1 LTRVSA
7 GVKNLKGVK
16 IYTKGGDTGE
26 TGLIDGSR
34 VPKDDGRVAAY
45 GDVDEL
51 SAAIG
56 LARAHAGDDA
66 VRSLLHQ
73 IQKDLFALG
82 AQLADP
88 QALIGSRK
96 SKAAVAAS
104 HVEALERAIDVRQAA
119 LPPLQAFILPG
130 GAADAAFLH
139 LARTVCRR
147 GERAVVSLA
156 RREKVDPL
164 VVAYLNRLSD
174 LLFVLAREAN
184 HRAGE
189 AEERW

>member
-1 LTRVSA
+1 M
-7 GVKNLKGVK
+7 K
-16 IYTKGGDTGE
+16 IYTKGGDAGE

-34 VPKDDGRVAAY
+34 VFKDDGRVTAY
-45 GDVDEL
+45 GEVDEL
-51 SAAIG
+51 NAVLG
-56 LARAHAGDDA
+56 LARAHSADAA
-66 VRSLLHQ
+66 VRTLLHD

-88 QALIGSRK
+88 QDPDRFPQAQGGRDDRADRGPGARDRRARRRPCRRCRPSSCPAESRPRP
-96 SKAAVAAS
+96 SS
-104 HVEALERAIDVRQAA
+104 IS
-119 LPPLQAFILPG
+119 
-130 GAADAAFLH
+130 
-139 LARTVCRR
+139 ARTVCRR
-147 GERAVVSLA
+147 AERATVSLA

-184 HRAGE
+184 LRAGE

>member
-1 LTRVSA
+1 
-7 GVKNLKGVK
+7 VKESPGVK

-34 VPKDDGRVAAY
+34 VPKDDPRVAAY
-45 GDVDEL
+45 GEVDEL
-51 SAAIG
+51 SAVLG
-56 LARAHAGDDA
+56 LARAHGADPA
-66 VRSLLHQ
+66 VRALLHDV
-73 IQKDLFALG
+73 QKDLFALG

-88 QALIGSRK
+88 EARIGSRK
-96 SKAAVAAS
+96 QKAAVTPA
-104 HVEALERAIDVRQAA
+104 HIEVLERAIDERQAA
-119 LPPLQAFILPG
+119 MPPLQAFLLPG
-130 GAADAAFLH
+130 GVPVAAFLH
-139 LARTVCRR
+139 LGRTVCRR
-147 GERAVVSLA
+147 AERATVSLA

-184 HRAGE
+184 LHAGE

>member
-1 LTRVSA
+1 M
-7 GVKNLKGVK
+7 K
-16 IYTKGGDTGE
+16 IYTKGGDAGE

-51 SAAIG
+51 SATIG
-56 LARAHAGDDA
+56 LARAHSGDEPL
-66 VRSLLHQ
+66 RLLLHG

-88 QALIGSRK
+88 QALVGSRK
-96 SKAAVAAS
+96 AKAAVTAAQIE
-104 HVEALERAIDVRQAA
+104 VLERAIDQRQAA
-119 LPPLQAFILPG
+119 LPPLQAFVLPG
-130 GAADAAFLH
+130 GAQDAAFLH

-147 GERAVVSLA
+147 AERAVVKLA
-156 RREKVDPL
+156 RREKVDAL
-164 VVAYLNRLSD
+164 VIAYLNRLSD
-174 LLFVLAREAN
+174 LLFVLSREAN
-184 HRAGE
+184 HRAGQ

>member
-1 LTRVSA
+1 M
-7 GVKNLKGVK
+7 K

-51 SAAIG
+51 SATIG
-56 LARAHAGDDA
+56 LARAHSDDEP
-66 VRSLLHQ
+66 VRDLLHL

-88 QALIGSRK
+88 QALVGTRK
-96 SKAAVAAS
+96 AKAAVTAEQ
-104 HVEALERAIDVRQAA
+104 VEALERAIDVRQAA

-130 GAADAAFLH
+130 GARDAAFLH

-147 GERAVVSLA
+147 AERAVVTLA

-164 VVAYLNRLSD
+164 VIAYLNRLSD
-174 LLFVLAREAN
+174 LLFVLSREAN
-184 HRAGE
+184 RRAGE

>member
-1 LTRVSA
+1 
-7 GVKNLKGVK
+7 VK
-16 IYTKGGDTGE
+16 IYTRGGDTGE

-51 SAAIG
+51 SATIG
-56 LARAHAGDDA
+56 LARAHSGDEP
-66 VRSLLHQ
+66 VRLLLHQ
-73 IQKDLFALG
+73 VQKDLFALG

-88 QALIGSRK
+88 QALVGTRQA
-96 SKAAVAAS
+96 KAAVTADQIE
-104 HVEALERAIDVRQAA
+104 VLERAIDVRQAA

-130 GAADAAFLH
+130 GAHDAATLH

-147 GERAVVSLA
+147 AERTVVTLA

-164 VVAYLNRLSD
+164 VIAYLNRLSD
-174 LLFVLAREAN
+174 LLFVLTREAN
-184 HRAGE
+184 RRAGE
-189 AEERW
+189 EESKW

>member
-1 LTRVSA
+1 M
-7 GVKNLKGVK
+7 K
-16 IYTKGGDTGE
+16 IYTKGGDAGE

-34 VPKDDGRVAAY
+34 VPKDDGRVASY

-51 SAAIG
+51 SATIG
-56 LARAHAGDDA
+56 LARAHCTDDP
-66 VRSLLHQ
+66 VRLLLHE
-73 IQKDLFALG
+73 IQKDLFAIG

-88 QALIGSRK
+88 QALVATRK
-96 SKAAVAAS
+96 AKAAVTPEQIE
-104 HVEALERAIDVRQAA
+104 VLERAIDVRQSA

-130 GAADAAFLH
+130 GARDAAFLH

-147 GERAVVSLA
+147 AERAVVSLA

-164 VVAYLNRLSD
+164 VIAYLNRLSD
-174 LLFVLAREAN
+174 LLFVLSREAN

>member
-1 LTRVSA
+1 M
-7 GVKNLKGVK
+7 K
-16 IYTKGGDTGE
+16 IYTKTGDAGE

-34 VPKDDGRVAAY
+34 VGKDDARVAAY
-45 GDVDEL
+45 GEVDEL
-51 SAAIG
+51 NAALG
-56 LARAHAGDDA
+56 VARAHATADRD
-66 VRSLLHQ
+66 VDLLHAV
-73 IQKDLFALG
+73 QKDLFALG

-88 QALIGSRK
+88 QARIGSRK
-96 SKAAVAAS
+96 HKAALTAG
-104 HVEALERAIDVRQAA
+104 HVEALEKAIDERQAA
-119 LPPLQAFILPG
+119 LPPLQAFLLPG
-130 GAADAAFLH
+130 GTPEGAFLH

-147 GERAVVSLA
+147 AERAVVSLS
-156 RREKVDPL
+156 RREAVDPL

>member
-1 LTRVSA
+1 M
-7 GVKNLKGVK
+7 K
-16 IYTKGGDTGE
+16 IYTKAGDAGE

-34 VPKDDGRVAAY
+34 VGKDDLRVAAY

-51 SAAIG
+51 SATVG
-56 LARAHAGDDA
+56 LVRAHNADEA
-66 VRSLLHQ
+66 VRALLHA
-73 IQKDLFALG
+73 IQKDLFAVG

-88 QALIGSRK
+88 QAQIAERK
-96 SKAAVAAS
+96 KKAAVTPAQ
-104 HVEALERAIDVRQAA
+104 VQVLEQAIDARQAT

-130 GAADAAFLH
+130 GVPAAAFLH

-147 GERAVVSLA
+147 AERAVVALA
-156 RREKVDPL
+156 RREAVDPL

-184 HRAGE
+184 HRGGE
-189 AEERW
+189 PEERW